1 MHRSLS
7 VVIFATLL
15 PVTLF
20 GSEPSA
26 FGAGDLNNPQPYGL
40 TSSEEVLLETKKD
53 LHKVVV
59 KSNNQANKV
68 ESLRERIDGLQSVVE
83 SLSRKSHDNKVNINK
98 LAEKNAQELQTR
110 DEYEKRLSEITQQN
124 SELSQAN
131 AASIEK
137 IKLIIT
143 EMSSVVD
150 NINATYVTKD
160 EYNVLVKSVNDF
172 KDLVAKELKK
182 LTSAKTSASKS
193 NFKNMPL
200 GDIATKARSYYDK
213 KLYTKAIEYYK
224 YLIEKKYK
232 PARAHYMIG
241 EMNYYRKNY
250 ADAIAYFKKSAS
262 LYSKASYM
270 PVLML
275 HTARAM
281 EKTGDKANAKAFY
294 KGIISKFPDTKYA
307 KDAQKYL
314 DLMK

>member
-7 VVIFATLL
+7 VVVFATFLPFTLL
-15 PVTLF
+15 

-83 SLSRKSHDNKVNINK
+83 SLSRKSHENKVNINK
-98 LAEKNAQELQTR
+98 LVEKNTQELQTR

-124 SELSQAN
+124 SELAQTN

-160 EYNVLVKSVNDF
+160 EYNALVKNVNDF

-182 LTSAKTSASKS
+182 LTSSKS
-193 NFKNMPL
+193 SVSSSSLKNMPL
-200 GDIATKARSYYDK
+200 GDVATKARRYYDK

-224 YLIEKKYK
+224 YLIEKNYK

-294 KGIISKFPDTKYA
+294 KGIVSKFPDTKYA
-307 KDAQKYL
+307 KQAQKYL